1 MHVVWLKR
9 DLRLADHAPL
19 HAALESTNDGSGMLL
34 LYVAEP
40 ERRAQSDVSD
50 LHLAWDLAN
59 ARTLLKAVDQ
69 RGGTMRIEV
78 GDAVEVLER
87 LNSVEPIKSLHSH
100 EETGLM
106 WSWKRDRR
114 VLQWCTKHGI
124 PWTEHAANGVVR
136 CLKNRDRWNGMRN
149 RRMAAD
155 ALPAPAALPP
165 ASKLE
170 SADTSPEWV
179 SPYNTIVSTP
189 LEPGELEAHQWLDTF
204 LLQRYSRY
212 LPTISNP
219 ATSPEGSSR
228 LSAYLATGVL
238 SVRQVVKAITAT
250 RLHAKQR
257 PAEERAVLAKNV
269 NAFASRVSWRCHFVQ
284 RLEVEPTM
292 DTTSIN
298 PELCRHLGRQDDE
311 IRFQAW
317 ATGQTGWP
325 FFDACMRS
333 LIATGWINFRM
344 RAMLQSVAAYTLN
357 LPWQRTGQHLAKL
370 FIDYEPGIHWSQ
382 IHMQSGVTGINSV
395 RAYSV
400 IKQSLDHDMQG
411 EFIRTWVPELAMVP
425 TPQIHEPWTMSVEMQ
440 AAIGVRIGVTY
451 PAPVVDE
458 TEARSKGIAAAY
470 AAKRDEAVKARS
482 SSVYTKHG
490 SRKQRGR
497 RPSKRRTGAPKKA
510 TKPQTTKADPQTSL
524 LDFER

>member
-19 HAALESTNDGSGMLL
+19 QAALASAGERSGLLL

-40 ERRAQSDVSD
+40 ERRAQPDVSD

-59 ARTLLKAVDQ
+59 ARTLLEAVDQ

-78 GDAVEVLER
+78 GDPVEVLDR
-87 LNSVEPIKSLHSH
+87 LNKTEPVESVHSH

-114 VLQWCTKHGI
+114 VLQWCKGHGI

-136 CLKNRDRWNGMRN
+136 RLSNRDRWNGMRN

-155 ALPAPAALPP
+155 ACPAPASIPP
-165 ASKLE
+165 ACTLKSE
-170 SADTSPEWV
+170 DTSTEWV
-179 SPYNTIVSTP
+179 SPYNALVSTP
-189 LEPGELEAHQWLDTF
+189 LKPGEVEAHRWLDSF
-204 LLQRYSRY
+204 LDHRYERY

-228 LSAYLATGVL
+228 LSAYIATGVL

-257 PAEERAVLAKNV
+257 TSDDRALLAKNV

-284 RLEVEPTM
+284 RLEVETTM
-292 DTTSIN
+292 DTTAIN
-298 PELCRHLGRQDDE
+298 PELCTRLGRQDDE
-311 IRFQAW
+311 ARFQAW
-317 ATGQTGWP
+317 ATGNTGWP

-333 LIATGWINFRM
+333 LTATGWINFRM

-400 IKQSLDHDMQG
+400 LKQSLDHDMQG

-425 TPQIHEPWTMSVEMQ
+425 TPQIHEPWTMSAEMQ
-440 AAIGVRIGVTY
+440 AAIGVHIGITY

-458 TEARSKGIAAAY
+458 TEARTKGIAAAY
-470 AAKRDEAVKARS
+470 AAKRHEDVKARS
-482 SSVYTKHG
+482 ASVYTTHG

-497 RPSKRRTGAPKKA
+497 RPNSRRTTASKGP
-510 TKPQTTKADPQTSL
+510 TKPQSVEHDPQTSL
-524 LDFER
+524 LDFE

>member
-19 HAALESTNDGSGMLL
+19 HAALESTNDGNGLLL

-40 ERRAQSDVSD
+40 ERRAQPDVSE

-59 ARTLLKAVDQ
+59 ARKLLQDVNQ
-69 RGGTMRIEV
+69 RGGTMRIEM

-87 LNSVEPIKSLHSH
+87 LNGVEPIKSMHSH

-106 WSWKRDRR
+106 WSWQRDRR
-114 VLQWCTKHGI
+114 VQAWCDKHQI
-124 PWTEHAANGVVR
+124 PWSEHAANGVVR
-136 CLKNRDRWNGMRN
+136 RLKNRDRWNSMRN

-155 ALPAPAALPP
+155 TLPAPAVLPS
-165 ASKLE
+165 ASKLK
-170 SADTSPEWV
+170 SGDKSSKWV
-179 SPYNTIVSTP
+179 SPYNAIVRTP
-189 LEPGELEAHQWLDTF
+189 LKAGEMEAHRWLDTF
-204 LLQRYSRY
+204 LHQRYTRY

-228 LSAYLATGVL
+228 LSAYIASGVL
-238 SVRQVVKAITAT
+238 SVRQVVKAISKT
-250 RLHAKQR
+250 RLDAHQR
-257 PAEERAVLAKNV
+257 TDKERAELAKNI

-284 RLEVEPTM
+284 RLEVETTM
-292 DTTSIN
+292 DTTAIN
-298 PELCRHLGRQDDE
+298 PELCAQLGRQEDD

-357 LPWQRTGQHLAKL
+357 LPWQQTGQHLAKL

-400 IKQSLDHDMQG
+400 TKQSLDHDMQG

-425 TPQIHEPWTMSVEMQ
+425 TPHIHEPWTMSAEMQ
-440 AAIGVRIGVTY
+440 ETTGVRIGVTY

-458 TEARSKGIAAAY
+458 VEARGKGIAAAY
-470 AAKRDEAVKARS
+470 AAKRHEGVKARS
-482 SSVYTKHG
+482 ASVYTKHG
-490 SRKQRGR
+490 SRKRRGH
-497 RPSKRRTGAPKKA
+497 RPAARRTGATKRTSKPKLI
-510 TKPQTTKADPQTSL
+510 KPNPQTSL